1 MAISKDFLDS
11 ILSSD
16 SLGLIDKVE
25 LPKKSRHE
33 DFDIADSKRKELQ
46 DWMEL
51 HSREP
56 SYNSS
61 DPTEKMLA
69 MRLRK
74 VKAESEQSQK
84 KPDDDPL
91 HSETLDR
98 MIAAMGDDRGIHD
111 FSGSI
116 LKRPGEKKQA
126 EYTAKRTPVRDFRR
140 YEPMFQQVQA
150 EIDSKKRKVVPFSA
164 HGMKEGR
171 FYIAGG
177 LLCYVDELFE
187 KELNSFGRRDNRMHV
202 VFANGTESYMLF
214 ATFQK
219 IMSSENGRSVT
230 EVIDD
235 NADDFQLDGS
245 ADPER
250 RKFTAPDVETG
261 YIYILR
267 TVSDNDVVKQ
277 FGGKLYKVGYT
288 SKTVE
293 DRIRNAENEPTYLCA
308 PVVIEETWRCI
319 NINGRNLETFLHNFF
334 RKAQVRIKVNDKG
347 RSQIASEWYS
357 VPLETLEEAV
367 PLIINGD
374 ILNWRY
380 DHTSGKI
387 VRKH

>member
-1 MAISKDFLDS
+1 MAVSKDFLDS

-25 LPKKSRHE
+25 LPKKSQRE
-33 DFDIADSKRKELQ
+33 DFDVADSKRKELQ
-46 DWMEL
+46 DWMKL
-51 HSREP
+51 HDREP
-56 SYNSS
+56 RYDSK

-69 MRLRK
+69 MRLRRIK
-74 VKAESEQSQK
+74 SEEQPQK
-84 KPDDDPL
+84 KADDPL
-91 HSETLDR
+91 HSEALEK

-126 EYTAKRTPVRDFRR
+126 EYTAKRTPVKDFRQ

-245 ADPER
+245 VDPER

>member
-11 ILSSD
+11 IFSSD

-25 LPKKSRHE
+25 LPKKSVHE
-33 DFDIADSKRKELQ
+33 DFDVGDSKRKEIQ

-51 HSREP
+51 HNREP
-56 SYNSS
+56 DYNSK

-69 MRLRK
+69 ARLKRI
-74 VKAESEQSQK
+74 KADSTPDPK
-84 KPDDDPL
+84 KDDDPL
-91 HSETLDR
+91 HSEALDK
-98 MIAAMGDDRGIHD
+98 MIAAMGDDKGIHD
-111 FSGSI
+111 FTGSI
-116 LKRPGEKKQA
+116 LKRPWEKKQA

-150 EIDSKKRKVVPFSA
+150 EIDSKQRLVVPFSA

-219 IMSSENGRSVT
+219 IMSAENGRSVT
-230 EVIDD
+230 EVIDKD
-235 NADDFQLDGS
+235 LDDFQLDGS
-245 ADPER
+245 TEKDR
-250 RKFTAPDVETG
+250 RKFSVPDIETG

-267 TVSDNDVVKQ
+267 TTSDEDLVKQ
-277 FGGKLYKVGYT
+277 YNGRLYKVGYT

-293 DRIRNAENEPTYLCA
+293 ERIRNAKNEPTYLCA
-308 PVVIEETWRCI
+308 PVVIEETWKCI
-319 NINGRNLETFLHNFF
+319 NINGRKLEIFLHNFF
-334 RKAQVRIKVNDKG
+334 EKAQVKIKVNANHQA
-347 RSQIASEWYS
+347 QIASEWFN
-357 VPLETLEEAV
+357 VPLDTLEQTV
-367 PLIINGD
+367 PLLINGD
-374 ILNWRY
+374 IRNWRY
-380 DHTSGKI
+380 DHVSGKL
-387 VRKH
+387 VRRR

>member
-11 ILSSD
+11 IFSSD

-25 LPKKSRHE
+25 LPKKSVHG
-33 DFDIADSKRKELQ
+33 DFDVGDSKRKEIQ

-51 HSREP
+51 HNREP
-56 SYNSS
+56 DYDSK

-69 MRLRK
+69 ARLRRI
-74 VKAESEQSQK
+74 KADSTPEPK
-84 KPDDDPL
+84 KNDDPL
-91 HSETLDR
+91 HSEALDK
-98 MIAAMGDDRGIHD
+98 MIAAMGDDKGIHD
-111 FSGSI
+111 FTGSI
-116 LKRPGEKKQA
+116 LKRPGEKKPA
-126 EYTAKRTPVRDFRR
+126 EYTAKRSPVRDFRR

-150 EIDSKKRKVVPFSA
+150 EIDSKQRLVVPFSA

-219 IMSSENGRSVT
+219 IMSAENGRSVT
-230 EVIDD
+230 EVIDKD
-235 NADDFQLDGS
+235 LDDFQLDGS
-245 ADPER
+245 GEKDR
-250 RKFTAPDVETG
+250 RKFSAPDIETG

-267 TVSDNDVVKQ
+267 TTSDEDLVKQ
-277 FGGKLYKVGYT
+277 YNGRLYKVGYT

-293 DRIRNAENEPTYLCA
+293 ERIRNAENEPTYLCA
-308 PVVIEETWRCI
+308 PVVIEETWKCI
-319 NINGRNLETFLHNFF
+319 NINGRKLETFLHNFF
-334 RKAQVRIKVNDKG
+334 EKAQVKIKVNANHQ
-347 RSQIASEWYS
+347 SQIASEWFN
-357 VPLETLEEAV
+357 VPLETLEQTV

-374 ILNWRY
+374 IRNWRY
-380 DHTSGKI
+380 DHVSGKL
-387 VRKH
+387 VRRR

>member
-11 ILSSD
+11 IFSSD

-25 LPKKSRHE
+25 LPKKSIHE
-33 DFDIADSKRKELQ
+33 DFDVGDSKRKEIQ

-51 HSREP
+51 HNREP
-56 SYNSS
+56 DYNSK

-69 MRLRK
+69 ARLRRIK
-74 VKAESEQSQK
+74 SDSTPESK
-84 KPDDDPL
+84 KDDDPL
-91 HSETLDR
+91 HSEALDK
-98 MIAAMGDDRGIHD
+98 MIAAMGDDKGIHD
-111 FSGSI
+111 FTGSI

-150 EIDSKKRKVVPFSA
+150 EIDSKQRLVVPFSA

-219 IMSSENGRSVT
+219 IMSAENGRSIT
-230 EVIDD
+230 EVIDKD
-235 NADDFQLDGS
+235 LDDFQLDGS
-245 ADPER
+245 TEKDR
-250 RKFTAPDVETG
+250 RKFSVPDIETG

-267 TVSDNDVVKQ
+267 TTSDEDLVKQ
-277 FGGKLYKVGYT
+277 YNGRLYKVGYT

-293 DRIRNAENEPTYLCA
+293 ERIRNAENEPTYLCA

-319 NINGRNLETFLHNFF
+319 NINGRKLETFLHNFF
-334 RKAQVRIKVNDKG
+334 EKAQVKIKVYVNHQ
-347 RSQIASEWYS
+347 SQIASEWFN
-357 VPLETLEEAV
+357 VPLETLEQTV

-374 ILNWRY
+374 IRNWRY
-380 DHTSGKI
+380 DHAKGI
-387 VRKH
+387 LVRHK

>member
-11 ILSSD
+11 IFSSD

-25 LPKKSRHE
+25 LPKKSIHE
-33 DFDIADSKRKELQ
+33 DFDVGDSRRKEIQ

-51 HSREP
+51 HNREP
-56 SYNSS
+56 DYNSK

-69 MRLRK
+69 ARLRRI
-74 VKAESEQSQK
+74 KADSAPEPK
-84 KPDDDPL
+84 DDDPL
-91 HSETLDR
+91 HSEVLSK
-98 MIAAMGDDRGIHD
+98 MISAMGDDKGIHD
-111 FSGSI
+111 FTGSI
-116 LKRPGEKKQA
+116 LKRPVEKKQA

-150 EIDSKKRKVVPFSA
+150 EIDSKQRLVVPFSA

-187 KELNSFGRRDNRMHV
+187 KELNSFGRRDNRMHI

-219 IMSSENGRSVT
+219 IMSAENGRSVT
-230 EVIDD
+230 EVIDND
-235 NADDFQLDGS
+235 LDDFQLDGS
-245 ADPER
+245 VEKDR
-250 RKFTAPDVETG
+250 RKFSAPDIETG

-267 TVSDNDVVKQ
+267 TTSDEDLVKKYN
-277 FGGKLYKVGYT
+277 GRLYKVGYT

-293 DRIRNAENEPTYLCA
+293 ERIRNAENEPTYLCA
-308 PVVIEETWRCI
+308 PVVIEETWKCI
-319 NINGRNLETFLHNFF
+319 NINGRKMETFLHNFF
-334 RKAQVRIKVNDKG
+334 DKAQVKIRVNANHQT
-347 RSQIASEWYS
+347 QIASEWFN
-357 VPLETLEEAV
+357 VPLETLEQTV

-374 ILNWRY
+374 IRNWRY
-380 DHTSGKI
+380 DHVSGKL
-387 VRKH
+387 VRRR

>member
-11 ILSSD
+11 IFSSD

-25 LPKKSRHE
+25 LPKKSVHE
-33 DFDIADSKRKELQ
+33 DFDVGDSKRKEIQ

-51 HSREP
+51 HNREP
-56 SYNSS
+56 DYNSK

-69 MRLRK
+69 ARLRRI
-74 VKAESEQSQK
+74 KADSTPEPK
-84 KPDDDPL
+84 NNDDPL
-91 HSETLDR
+91 HSEVLDK

-111 FSGSI
+111 FTDSI

-126 EYTAKRTPVRDFRR
+126 EYTAKRTPVRDFKR

-150 EIDSKKRKVVPFSA
+150 EIDSKQRLVVPFSA

-187 KELNSFGRRDNRMHV
+187 KELNSFGRRDNRMHI

-219 IMSSENGRSVT
+219 IMSAENGRSVT
-230 EVIDD
+230 EVLDKD
-235 NADDFQLDGS
+235 LDDFQLDGS
-245 ADPER
+245 AEKDR
-250 RKFTAPDVETG
+250 RKFSAPDIETG

-267 TVSDNDVVKQ
+267 TTSDEPLVKQ
-277 FGGKLYKVGYT
+277 YGGRLYKVGYT

-293 DRIRNAENEPTYLCA
+293 ERIRNAENEPTYLCA
-308 PVVIEETWRCI
+308 PVVIEETWKCI
-319 NINGRNLETFLHNFF
+319 NINGRKLETFLHNFF
-334 RKAQVRIKVNDKG
+334 EKAQVKIKVNANHQ
-347 RSQIASEWYS
+347 SQVASEWFN
-357 VPLETLEEAV
+357 VPLETLEQAV

-374 ILNWRY
+374 IRNWRY
-380 DHTSGKI
+380 DHASGKLI
-387 VRKH
+387 RRR

>member
-1 MAISKDFLDS
+1 MAVSKNFLDS

-25 LPKKSRHE
+25 LPKKSQHE
-33 DFDIADSKRKELQ
+33 DFDVADSKRKELQ
-46 DWMEL
+46 DWINL
-51 HSREP
+51 HGREP
-56 SYNSS
+56 RYDSK

-69 MRLRK
+69 MRLRRIK
-74 VKAESEQSQK
+74 SEEQPQK
-84 KPDDDPL
+84 KADDPL
-91 HSETLDR
+91 HSEALEK

-126 EYTAKRTPVRDFRR
+126 EYTAKRTAVRDFRR

-150 EIDSKKRKVVPFSA
+150 EIDSKKRQVVPFSA

-219 IMSSENGRSVT
+219 IMSAENGRSVT
-230 EVIDD
+230 EVVDD
-235 NADDFQLDGS
+235 NVDGFQLDGS

-288 SKTVE
+288 SKKVE
-293 DRIRNAENEPTYLCA
+293 DRIKNAENEPTYLCA
-308 PVVIEETWRCI
+308 PVVIEETWKCI
-319 NINGRNLETFLHNFF
+319 NINGRKLETFLHNFF
-334 RKAQVRIKVNDKG
+334 RDAQVKIRVNDHG
-347 RSQIASEWYS
+347 QSQIASEWFS
-357 VPLETLEEAV
+357 IPLKTLEQAV

-374 ILNWRY
+374 IRNWRY
-380 DHTSGKI
+380 DHVRGEI